1 MSRRWRVALG
11 LAPALALLATV
22 LGAALVASLVQSL
35 GHAPAFGV
43 EAFPTLRYY
52 RAVLTDPA
60 VASAALRTLATA
72 LPATAL
78 ALALGTALGLALPER
93 RDLAASLVQL
103 PLLVPYVVAIALVSV
118 WLAGGGVVARLLA
131 TAGLLDGPQAFP
143 RLLDGPAGIGMLLSF
158 VWKQAPFTAL
168 LVAAV
173 RAGADPRLTEAALVF
188 GASRWQRLR
197 YVTLPQVAPAIT
209 AAAVITLAYN
219 LGALEVPLLLGG
231 GTRDTLAVAAWRAY
245 ADPDL
250 TQRPQALALAWTLTL
265 GVVAAV
271 AGLLAAA
278 RRWLP
283 GVAGR

>member
-11 LAPALALLATV
+11 LAPALALLATIF
-22 LGAALVASLVQSL
+22 GAALVASLAQSL
-35 GHAPAFGV
+35 GHAPAYGV

-52 RAVLTDPA
+52 RAVFADPV
-60 VASAALRTLATA
+60 VAAAALRTLATA

-78 ALALGTALGLALPER
+78 ALLLGTALGLALPAR

-103 PLLVPYVVAIALVSV
+103 PLLVPYVVAVALVTV
-118 WLAGGGVVARLLA
+118 WLAGGGVVARA
-131 TAGLLDGPQAFP
+131 FAAFGLLDAPQAFP
-143 RLLDGPAGIGMLLSF
+143 RLLDGPAGVGTLVSF

-173 RAGADPRLTEAALVF
+173 RAGADPRLREVALVF

-197 YVTLPQVAPAIT
+197 YVTLPQVMPAIT
-209 AAAVITLAYN
+209 AAAVIILAYN

-231 GTRDTLAVAAWRAY
+231 GTRDTLAVAAWRVY

-250 TQRPQALALAWTLTL
+250 TQRPQALALAWTLTA

-271 AGLLAAA
+271 AALLAAA

-283 GVAGR
+283 GVAER